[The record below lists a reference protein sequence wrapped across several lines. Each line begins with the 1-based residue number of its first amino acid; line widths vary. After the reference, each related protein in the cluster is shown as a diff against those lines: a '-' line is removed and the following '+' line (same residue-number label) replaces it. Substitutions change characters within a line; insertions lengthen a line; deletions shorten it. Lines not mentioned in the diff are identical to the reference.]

1 MVYLKCSLVKED
13 KTMQNDVV
21 IHGCLL
27 YAVFQTSKIIF
38 LMRSDKCLCYN
49 KEFILFYYKLYNKVG
64 RSHAHACMIGDAF
77 PFN

>member
-27 YAVFQTSKIIF
+27 YVVFQTSKIIF

-49 KEFILFYYKLYNKVG
+49 KEGNLYFIINCITKSEDLMRTL
-64 RSHAHACMIGDAF
+64 A
-77 PFN
+77 